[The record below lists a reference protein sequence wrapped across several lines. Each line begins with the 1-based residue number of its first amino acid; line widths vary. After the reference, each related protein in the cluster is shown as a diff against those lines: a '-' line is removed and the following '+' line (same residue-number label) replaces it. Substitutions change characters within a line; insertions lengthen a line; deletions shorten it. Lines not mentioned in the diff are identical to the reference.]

1 VIQIRIGQDNSVKGN
16 VPVRHTRGRVVRMQ
30 ENQIKVGD
38 LVICKDTLFV
48 TREEQL
54 PGIVLDVWDEQDD
67 DDEWIEVCTVQHPE
81 LRSRWWTGCLKV
93 LVRA

>member
-1 VIQIRIGQDNSVKGN
+1 
-16 VPVRHTRGRVVRMQ
+16 MQ

-81 LRSRWWTGCLKV
+81 LRSQWWTGCLKV